1 MPDKLTPEQRHKNMS
16 AIRSKDTRP
25 EMAVRRF
32 LHAHGYRYRLHV
44 KSVPTT
50 PDIVLRRLHTVIL
63 VNGCFWHGHHLEI
76 PEIHNSELIIHNSEC
91 CKIPQTNR
99 EFWINKILRNRERDE
114 RDREHLKKLGWNV
127 IQIWEC
133 ELKPKRR
140 EATLQ
145 SLLFTLSK
153 IELSLANTKHSVMYD
168 FDIDRRSRIVADDSE
183 INYYMSDMENKKK

>member
-1 MPDKLTPEQRHKNMS
+1 MPDKLTTEQRHKNMS
-16 AIRSKDTRP
+16 AIRSKDT
-25 EMAVRRF
+25 
-32 LHAHGYRYRLHV
+32 
-44 KSVPTT
+44 
-50 PDIVLRRLHTVIL
+50 
-63 VNGCFWHGHHLEI
+63 
-76 PEIHNSELIIHNSEC
+76 SEC

-99 EFWINKILRNRERDE
+99 EFWLGKILRNRERDE
-114 RDREHLKKLGWNV
+114 RDREHLKRLGWNV

-140 EATLQ
+140 KATLQ

-153 IELSLANTKHSVMYD
+153 IELALSNSKNSVKYD